1 MQMVIAYVVAAIVF
15 GGLDALWL
23 GWAGPNLYRPA
34 LGDLLAPT
42 FRLAPAGIFYLAY
55 LGGMVW
61 FAIRPGI
68 ASGLPAAALNG
79 ALLGAL
85 CYATYDFTNQATLA
99 GWPGYVSAIDVCWG
113 AFATMTAAV
122 AATYAARAFA
132 G

>member
-1 MQMVIAYVVAAIVF
+1 MQLVIAYIVAAVVF

-68 ASGLPAAALNG
+68 ASGLGAAALNG

-99 GWPGYVSAIDVCWG
+99 RWPGYVTAIDVCWG
-113 AFATMTAAV
+113 AFATMTAA
-122 AATYAARAFA
+122 ACATYAARAFA

>member
-1 MQMVIAYVVAAIVF
+1 MQMVIAFVVAAIVF

-42 FRLAPAGIFYLAY
+42 FRLAPAGMFYFAY

-99 GWPGYVSAIDVCWG
+99 RWPGYVTAIDVCWG

>member
-1 MQMVIAYVVAAIVF
+1 MQLVIAYVVAAVVF
-15 GGLDALWL
+15 GALDALWL

-55 LGGMVW
+55 LAGMIW
-61 FAIRPGI
+61 FAVRPGI
-68 ASGLPAAALNG
+68 ASGLGAAALNG

-99 GWPGYVSAIDVCWG
+99 RWPGYITLIDVCWG
-113 AFATMTAAV
+113 AFATMTATV

>member
-1 MQMVIAYVVAAIVF
+1 MQLVIAYLAAALVF
-15 GGLDALWL
+15 GALDAAWL

-42 FRLAPAGIFYLAY
+42 FRLAPAGVFYLLY
-55 LGGMVW
+55 LAGMVW

-68 ASGLPAAALNG
+68 TGGLAAAALNG

-99 GWPGYVSAIDVCWG
+99 RWPTYVTVIDVCWG

-122 AATYAARAFA
+122 VATYAARVFA

>member
-1 MQMVIAYVVAAIVF
+1 MQMVIAYGVAAIVF

-99 GWPGYVSAIDVCWG
+99 RWPGYVTAIDVCWG

-132 G
+132 A

>member
-1 MQMVIAYVVAAIVF
+1 MQLVIAYLAAALVF
-15 GGLDALWL
+15 GALDALWL

-34 LGDLLAPT
+34 LGDLLAPS

-55 LGGMVW
+55 LAGMVW
-61 FAIRPGI
+61 FAIRPGL
-68 ASGLPAAALNG
+68 ASGVGAAALNG

-99 GWPGYVSAIDVCWG
+99 RWPTYVTVIDVCWG

-122 AATYAARAFA
+122 AATMAARAFA

>member
-99 GWPGYVSAIDVCWG
+99 RWPGYVTAIDVCWG

-132 G
+132 A

>member
-1 MQMVIAYVVAAIVF
+1 MQLVIAYIIAAVVF
-15 GGLDALWL
+15 GALDALWL

-55 LGGMVW
+55 LAGMVW

-68 ASGLPAAALNG
+68 ASGLGAAALNG

-99 GWPGYVSAIDVCWG
+99 RWPTYVTVIDVCWG

>member
-1 MQMVIAYVVAAIVF
+1 MQLVIAYIVAALVF
-15 GGLDALWL
+15 GALDALWL

-55 LGGMVW
+55 LAGMVW

-68 ASGLPAAALNG
+68 ASGLGAAALNG

-99 GWPGYVSAIDVCWG
+99 RWPTYVTVIDVCWG

-122 AATYAARAFA
+122 AATWVARAYA

>member
-1 MQMVIAYVVAAIVF
+1 MQLAIAYVVAAVVF

-42 FRLAPAGIFYLAY
+42 FRLAPAGLFYLAY
-55 LGGMVW
+55 LAGMVW

-68 ASGLPAAALNG
+68 AAGLPAAALNR

-99 GWPGYVSAIDVCWG
+99 RWPGYVTAIDVCWG
-113 AFATMTAAV
+113 AFATMTATL
-122 AATYAARAFA
+122 AATWAARAFA

>member
-1 MQMVIAYVVAAIVF
+1 MHLAIAYLVAALVF
-15 GGLDALWL
+15 GALDALWL

-34 LGDLLAPT
+34 LGDLLAPS

-55 LGGMVW
+55 LAGMVW
-61 FAIRPGI
+61 FAIRPGL
-68 ASGLPAAALNG
+68 ASGVGAAALNG

-99 GWPGYVSAIDVCWG
+99 RWPTYVTVIDVCWG

-122 AATYAARAFA
+122 AATMAARAYA

>member
-1 MQMVIAYVVAAIVF
+1 MQLVIAYLAAALVF
-15 GGLDALWL
+15 GALDAMWL

-34 LGDLLAPT
+34 LGDLLAPS
-42 FRLAPAGIFYLAY
+42 FRLAPAGVFYLAY
-55 LGGMVW
+55 LAGMVW
-61 FAIRPGI
+61 FAIRPGL
-68 ASGLPAAALNG
+68 ASGVGAAALNG

-99 GWPGYVSAIDVCWG
+99 RWPTYVTVIDVCWG

-122 AATYAARAFA
+122 AATMAARAYA

>member
-1 MQMVIAYVVAAIVF
+1 MQLAIAYVVAAVVF

-55 LGGMVW
+55 LAGMVW

-68 ASGLPAAALNG
+68 AAGLPAAALNG

-99 GWPGYVSAIDVCWG
+99 RWPGYVTAIDVCWG
-113 AFATMTAAV
+113 AFATMTATL
-122 AATYAARAFA
+122 AATWAARAFA

>member
-1 MQMVIAYVVAAIVF
+1 MQLVIAYLAAALVVGA
-15 GGLDALWL
+15 LDALWL
-23 GWAGPNLYRPA
+23 GWAGPNIYRPA
-34 LGDLLAPT
+34 LGDLLAPS

-55 LGGMVW
+55 LAGMVW
-61 FAIRPGI
+61 FAIRPGL
-68 ASGLPAAALNG
+68 ASGVGAAALNG

-99 GWPGYVSAIDVCWG
+99 RWPTYITVIDVCWG

-122 AATYAARAFA
+122 AATMAARAFA

>member
-1 MQMVIAYVVAAIVF
+1 MQLVIGYLAAALVF
-15 GGLDALWL
+15 GALDALWL

-34 LGDLLAPT
+34 LGDLLAPS

-55 LGGMVW
+55 LAGMVW
-61 FAIRPGI
+61 FAIRPGL
-68 ASGLPAAALNG
+68 ASGVGAAALNG

-99 GWPGYVSAIDVCWG
+99 RWPTYITVIDVCWG

-122 AATYAARAFA
+122 AATMAARTFA

>member
-55 LGGMVW
+55 LAGMVW

-99 GWPGYVSAIDVCWG
+99 RWPGYVTAIDVCWG
-113 AFATMTAAV
+113 AFATMTAAL

-132 G
+132 A

>member
-1 MQMVIAYVVAAIVF
+1 MQLVIAYIAAALVF
-15 GGLDALWL
+15 GALDALWL

-34 LGDLLAPT
+34 LGDLLAPS

-55 LGGMVW
+55 LAGMVW
-61 FAIRPGI
+61 FAIRPGL
-68 ASGLPAAALNG
+68 ASGVGAAALNG

-99 GWPGYVSAIDVCWG
+99 RWPTYVTVIDVCWG

-122 AATYAARAFA
+122 AATMAARAYA

>member
-1 MQMVIAYVVAAIVF
+1 MQLVIAYVVAALVF
-15 GGLDALWL
+15 GALDAMWL

-34 LGDLLAPT
+34 LGDLLAPS

-55 LGGMVW
+55 LAGMVW
-61 FAIRPGI
+61 FAIRPGL
-68 ASGLPAAALNG
+68 AGGLCAAALNG

-99 GWPGYVSAIDVCWG
+99 RWPSYVTTIDVCWG